1 MKVRFATALAIGLF
15 SGALAMAGDGSWT
28 GYIADSKCG
37 AKAAHEGAR
46 DCTVQCVKEG
56 AKYVFVNDADK
67 KVYVI
72 DNQEKVAD
80 HAGHH
85 VTVKGSVEGDTLK
98 LASIEMAPA
107 HAK

>member
-1 MKVRFATALAIGLF
+1 M
-15 SGALAMAGDGSWT
+15 
-28 GYIADSKCG
+28 
-37 AKAAHEGAR
+37 
-46 DCTVQCVKEG
+46 
-56 AKYVFVNDADK
+56 NDADK

-98 LASIEMAPA
+98 LSSIDMVAA
-107 HAK
+107 TK